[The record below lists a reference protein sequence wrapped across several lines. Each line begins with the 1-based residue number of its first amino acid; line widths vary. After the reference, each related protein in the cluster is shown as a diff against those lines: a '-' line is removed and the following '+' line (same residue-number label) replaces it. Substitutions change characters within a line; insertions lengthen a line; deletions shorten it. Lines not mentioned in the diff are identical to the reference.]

1 MRSDYPPDT
10 CVRCGGR
17 LTVST
22 VSRMNTDWICIE
34 CCQDEQLCPG
44 YDAARKAEDE
54 AVRTGNYNLPSVRLS
69 PDDQAFLR
77 ARLAERH
84 EARLTELPEPP
95 LRASRKACIAVGP
108 TTETCAP
115 LTVKPGREAERVTR
129 DQLIETLEVLH
140 EAVEGGRS

>member
-1 MRSDYPPDT
+1 MRSEYPPDT

-54 AVRTGNYNLPSVRLS
+54 AVRTGNYNLPSVGLS
-69 PDDQAFLR
+69 SDDQAFLQ

-84 EARLTELPEPP
+84 KAPLTELPKPP
-95 LRASRKACIAVGP
+95 LRGGRKARIAVGR
-108 TTETCAP
+108 TTERCAP
-115 LTVKPGREAERVTR
+115 LTVKRDRDAERVTR

-140 EAVEGGRS
+140 EVVEGGRS